1 MCLTFWQ
8 CCVISESF
16 YAYHWQCYVSNRN
29 GALFVA
35 IGKLMEIGIG
45 GFLLP
50 RTKVLRKWQ
59 IHSKQLLHH
68 LHFCRSVRQ
77 VFLPR
82 CGKLQLQ
89 VPQNSGSPKK
99 VDCTFFRR
107 SIARPDEPSKDNFLE
122 DLVGSSSD
130 ACQMGSVLHTKLQS
144 VIQVLVMVSIRVV
157 MASIRIVV
165 PKVKKKRKR
174 RDLITQEG
182 LLDSLL
188 PHLVQ
193 QKGMFKVSSKF

>member
-1 MCLTFWQ
+1 MVSLYREQKSTGN
-8 CCVISESF
+8 SF
-16 YAYHWQCYVSNRN
+16 EATSSS
-29 GALFVA
+29 FT
-35 IGKLMEIGIG
+35 I
-45 GFLLP
+45 
-50 RTKVLRKWQ
+50 
-59 IHSKQLLHH
+59 
-68 LHFCRSVRQ
+68 CRSMRQ
-77 VFLPR
+77 VFFPR

-89 VPQNSGSPKK
+89 VPQNSPEK
-99 VDCTFFRR
+99 VDCTFFLR

-157 MASIRIVV
+157 MASIRVVV

-193 QKGMFKVSSKF
+193 QKGMFKVGSNF

>member
-68 LHFCRSVRQ
+68 LRFCRSVRQ
-77 VFLPR
+77 VVLPR

-89 VPQNSGSPKK
+89 VPQNSPEKKLIALFSLDRSPGQTSPRRTTSWRTWLEAAQTL
-99 VDCTFFRR
+99 VRWGRCCT
-107 SIARPDEPSKDNFLE
+107 P
-122 DLVGSSSD
+122 SSS
-130 ACQMGSVLHTKLQS
+130 
-144 VIQVLVMVSIRVV
+144 
-157 MASIRIVV
+157 
-165 PKVKKKRKR
+165 P
-174 RDLITQEG
+174 
-182 LLDSLL
+182 
-188 PHLVQ
+188 
-193 QKGMFKVSSKF
+193 SSRCL

>member
-1 MCLTFWQ
+1 
-8 CCVISESF
+8 
-16 YAYHWQCYVSNRN
+16 
-29 GALFVA
+29 
-35 IGKLMEIGIG
+35 
-45 GFLLP
+45 
-50 RTKVLRKWQ
+50 
-59 IHSKQLLHH
+59 
-68 LHFCRSVRQ
+68 
-77 VFLPR
+77 
-82 CGKLQLQ
+82 
-89 VPQNSGSPKK
+89 
-99 VDCTFFRR
+99 
-107 SIARPDEPSKDNFLE
+107 
-122 DLVGSSSD
+122 
-130 ACQMGSVLHTKLQS
+130 MGSVLHTKLQS